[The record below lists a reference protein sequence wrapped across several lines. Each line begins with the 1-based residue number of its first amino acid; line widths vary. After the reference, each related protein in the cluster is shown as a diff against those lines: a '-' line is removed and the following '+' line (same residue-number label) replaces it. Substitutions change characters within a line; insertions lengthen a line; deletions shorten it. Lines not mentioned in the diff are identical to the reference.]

1 LLKPD
6 EWDIHEK
13 IMLIHI
19 PEILSKQQV
28 ADFRARLQRADWVDG
43 KATVGVQGAQV
54 KKNRQLPVD
63 SVVARE
69 LGEIILKALYAN
81 PVFMAAALPLR
92 IVPPLFN
99 AYAGGEHYGFHVD
112 GAIRLLPGSHLSLR
126 TDVSSTLFLSEPDE
140 YDGGELIVQD
150 TYGSHEVKLPAGDL
164 ILYPSTSLHQVEPV
178 TRGERVCSFFW
189 AQSMVRDDWQRNL
202 LYELDC
208 NIQSLRQKIGDSEEI
223 VSLTGHYHNLLRQ
236 WAQV

>member
-1 LLKPD
+1 
-6 EWDIHEK
+6 
-13 IMLIHI
+13 MLIHI
-19 PEILSKQQV
+19 PEVLTKQQV
-28 ADFRARLQRADWVDG
+28 AEFRARLNQADWVDG

-63 SVVARE
+63 GIIARE
-69 LGEIILKALYAN
+69 LGEIILTALYRN
-81 PVFMAAALPLR
+81 PVFMSAALPLR

-112 GAIRLLPGSHLSLR
+112 GAIRLVPGSNLSLR
-126 TDVSSTLFLSEPDE
+126 TDVSSTLFLSEPEE

-150 TYGSHEVKLPAGDL
+150 TYGVHEVKLPAGDL

-189 AQSMVRDDWQRNL
+189 TQSMVRDDWQRNM

-208 NIQSLRQKIGDSEEI
+208 NIQSLRQQLGDSAEI
-223 VSLTGHYHNLLRQ
+223 VGLTGHYHNLLRQ

>member
-1 LLKPD
+1 
-6 EWDIHEK
+6 
-13 IMLIHI
+13 MLIHI
-19 PEILSKQQV
+19 PEVLTKQQV
-28 ADFRARLQRADWVDG
+28 VEFRARLRQADWIDG
-43 KATVGVQGAQV
+43 KTTVGVQGAQV

-63 SVVARE
+63 GLVARE

-81 PVFMAAALPLR
+81 PVFMSAALPLR

-99 AYAGGEHYGFHVD
+99 AYAGGEHYGFHID
-112 GAIRLLPGSHLSLR
+112 GAIRLVPGSNLSLR

-140 YDGGELIVQD
+140 YEGGELIVQD

-164 ILYPSTSLHQVEPV
+164 ILYPSTSLHQVEAV
-178 TRGERVCSFFW
+178 TGGERVCSFFW
-189 AQSMVRDDWQRNL
+189 IQSMVRDDWQRNL

-208 NIQSLRQKIGDSEEI
+208 NIQSLRQKVGDSEEI
-223 VSLTGHYHNLLRQ
+223 VGLTGHYHNLLRQ

>member
-1 LLKPD
+1 
-6 EWDIHEK
+6 
-13 IMLIHI
+13 MLIHI
-19 PEILSKQQV
+19 PELLNKQQV
-28 ADFRARLQRADWVDG
+28 TDFRARLKQAAWVDG
-43 KATVGVQGAQV
+43 KVTVGVQGAQV
-54 KKNRQLPVD
+54 KKNRQLAVDNPV
-63 SVVARE
+63 VRE
-69 LGEIILKALYAN
+69 LGEIILTTLYAN
-81 PVFMAAALPLR
+81 PIFMSAALPLR

-112 GAIRLLPGSHLSLR
+112 GAIRLLPGSNLSLR

-164 ILYPSTSLHQVEPV
+164 ILYPSTSLHQVSPV

-189 AQSMVRDDWQRNL
+189 TQSMVRDDFQRNL
-202 LYELDC
+202 LHELDC
-208 NIQSLRQKIGDSEEI
+208 NIQSLRHQLGDTAE
-223 VSLTGHYHNLLRQ
+223 VLGLTGHYHNLLRQ

>member
-1 LLKPD
+1 
-6 EWDIHEK
+6 
-13 IMLIHI
+13 MLIHI
-19 PEILSKQQV
+19 PEVLTKQQV
-28 ADFRARLQRADWVDG
+28 AEFRARLNQADWVDG

-63 SVVARE
+63 GIIARE
-69 LGEIILKALYAN
+69 LGEIILTALYRN
-81 PVFMAAALPLR
+81 PVFMSAALPLR

-112 GAIRLLPGSHLSLR
+112 GAIRLVPGSNLSLR
-126 TDVSSTLFLSEPDE
+126 TDVSSTLFLSEPEE

-189 AQSMVRDDWQRNL
+189 TQSMVRDDWQRNM

-208 NIQSLRQKIGDSEEI
+208 NIQSLRQQLGDSAEI
-223 VSLTGHYHNLLRQ
+223 VGLTGHYHNLLRQ

>member
-1 LLKPD
+1 
-6 EWDIHEK
+6 
-13 IMLIHI
+13 MLIHI

-178 TRGERVCSFFW
+178 IRGERVCSFFW

-208 NIQSLRQKIGDSEEI
+208 NIQSLRLKLGDSEEI
-223 VSLTGHYHNLLRQ
+223 VALTGHYHNLLRQ

>member
-1 LLKPD
+1 
-6 EWDIHEK
+6 
-13 IMLIHI
+13 MLIHI
-19 PEILSKQQV
+19 PEVLTKQQV
-28 ADFRARLQRADWVDG
+28 AEFRTRLNQADWIDG
-43 KATVGVQGAQV
+43 KATVGVQGSQV
-54 KKNRQLPVD
+54 KKNRQLAVD
-63 SVVARE
+63 GIVARE

-81 PVFMAAALPLR
+81 PVFMSAALPLR

-99 AYAGGEHYGFHVD
+99 AYSGGEHYGFHVD
-112 GAIRLLPGSHLSLR
+112 GAIRLIPGSNLSLR

-150 TYGSHEVKLPAGDL
+150 TYGSHDVKLPAGDL
-164 ILYPSTSLHQVEPV
+164 ILYPATSLHQVEPV
-178 TRGERVCSFFW
+178 TRGERVSSFFW
-189 AQSMVRDDWQRNL
+189 TQSMVRDDWQRNL

-208 NIQSLRQKIGDSEEI
+208 NIQSLRQKVGDSEEI